1 MEQFKR
7 FSKPKDS
14 PEPQPLPFSEGRYG
28 FGTQFLLTHKVKGT
42 DYRIGDRF
50 TYISQT
56 EAVGHNPYILKIG
69 DGIGEHCFL
78 DPNGR
83 AVVLS
88 ADVGVVDTLF
98 EHVAP
103 APKTVTISEGEEWT
117 PPPTPP
123 VYITESQFTEFRKGL
138 ATVLSEIAAIVPKQ
152 GEQGIRGE
160 RGERGEKGERGET
173 GWNGWPGDKGEQG
186 VQGEKGDK
194 GDKGDTGEQ
203 GIQGIQGPKG
213 DKGDT
218 GERGEKGEKG
228 DRGERGEVGPR
239 GEKGEKGAKGDRG
252 EPGIPGSEGRA
263 GNDGKNGKDGKDGK
277 EGKAGKA
284 GEKGLKG
291 DKGDKGDRG
300 EKGEQGDSGL
310 LSAKFPLVYDA
321 EEKSVAIDEARLDKI
336 LKKILGGGK
345 VSAADMGWL
354 ASTGGGGKVAV
365 YRDGVK
371 ITPDVRGL
379 NFTGDGVASVSKVGG
394 KVTINIAGGGG
405 VGPTGP
411 TGATGAG
418 GALGY
423 WGSFWS
429 TQDQVA
435 TLADT
440 EYQITLNN
448 TDPDSNGVSISN
460 SSRINFAHSG
470 VYSIIYSVQFVN
482 TGNQIEDVDIWL
494 KKNGSNV
501 ADTDSRWSVV
511 ASHAGVDGH
520 AIGSVN
526 YMLEVNAGDY
536 FELAWKTTH
545 ADLSIQYLPASAPA
559 PAVPSVILT
568 AQQVMYT
575 QVGPTGPTGPTGPM
589 PTDYVISFNGLTGA
603 VTGASLG
610 ANTFTGL
617 NSFNG
622 GISANGATLDSAT
635 VVGTLAVTR
644 GITLNSTGAGNT
656 FTAIYVER
664 GVSADVGLRWNET
677 TDRWQFSNDGT
688 NWNNIIANSIVVNPV
703 PIRDSTIVNS
713 PLTTLAAENN
723 QSAVQINAFYNN
735 AISPTRPPISDTMI
749 NGDRWYNNAS
759 NKLYTWITQFDD
771 ISNGLTGFW
780 VEM

>member
-28 FGTQFLLTHKVKGT
+28 FGAQFLLTHKVKGT

-103 APKTVTISEGEEWT
+103 VPKTVTISEGEEWT
-117 PPPTPP
+117 PPPAPP

-213 DKGDT
+213 NKGDT

-252 EPGIPGSEGRA
+252 EPGIPGNEGRA
-263 GNDGKNGKDGKDGK
+263 GKDGKNGKDGKDGK
-277 EGKAGKA
+277 AGKT

-365 YRDGVK
+365 YHDGVK

-435 TLADT
+435 TFADT

-536 FELAWKTTH
+536 LELAWKTTH

-575 QVGPTGPTGPTGPM
+575 QVGPTGSTGPTGPTG
-589 PTDYVISFNGLTGA
+589 SQGSTGA
-603 VTGASLG
+603 TGATGATGPAGPQGVTGAFGFRYLYTAVGTGPSANNGISFGSGYMSGNYAISTPHGG
-610 ANTFTGL
+610 ANTLFFSGTDYHGVDRSNIYEL
-617 NSFNG
+617 FISVPSSGVAAFRGVLYVQSTDRNL
-622 GISANGATLDSAT
+622 ISAYRTGSIARIGAYSGATTCYSLTWSSGTDGSAT
-635 VVGTLAVTR
+635 GGVFNEGENFAVLYVPAGAAGAKGDPVGDID
-644 GITLNSTGAGNT
+644 G
-656 FTAIYVER
+656 
-664 GVSADVGLRWNET
+664 GV
-677 TDRWQFSNDGT
+677 
-688 NWNNIIANSIVVNPV
+688 
-703 PIRDSTIVNS
+703 
-713 PLTTLAAENN
+713 LTVAE
-723 QSAVQINAFYNN
+723 
-735 AISPTRPPISDTMI
+735 
-749 NGDRWYNNAS
+749 
-759 NKLYTWITQFDD
+759 
-771 ISNGLTGFW
+771 
-780 VEM
+780 E

>member
-1 MEQFKR
+1 M
-7 FSKPKDS
+7 SKA
-14 PEPQPLPFSEGRYG
+14 
-28 FGTQFLLTHKVKGT
+28 HKVKGT

-117 PPPTPP
+117 PPPAPP

-186 VQGEKGDK
+186 VQGEKGEKGDK

-203 GIQGIQGPKG
+203 GTQGIQGPKG

-239 GEKGEKGAKGDRG
+239 GEKGEKGAKGDTGERG
-252 EPGIPGSEGRA
+252 VQGPT
-263 GNDGKNGKDGKDGK
+263 GKDGKDGK
-277 EGKAGKA
+277 EGKAGRVGA
-284 GEKGLKG
+284 KGLKG

-300 EKGEQGDSGL
+300 ERGEKGEKGEQGDSGL
-310 LSAKFPLVYDA
+310 LTAKFPLVYDPQ
-321 EEKSVAIDEARLDKI
+321 EKSVGIDEARLDKI

-440 EYQITLNN
+440 EYQITLNT

-482 TGNQIEDVDIWL
+482 TGNQIHDVDIWL
-494 KKNGSNV
+494 KKNGNNV

-511 ASHAGVDGH
+511 ASHGGVDGQ

-536 FELAWKTTH
+536 LELAWKTTNTG
-545 ADLSIQYLPASAPA
+545 LSIQYLPASAPA

-622 GISANGATLDSAT
+622 GISANGATLNSAT

-688 NWNNIIANSIVVNPV
+688 NWNNIIANSIVVNPI

-713 PLTTLAAENN
+713 PLTSLTAENN
-723 QSAVQINAFYNN
+723 QPAVQINAFYNN
-735 AISPTRPPISDTMI
+735 VISPTIPPISDTMI